1 MPEPLRIEIAFSEQR
16 RIEELGDF
24 DFQSLAHLVDNA
36 QLYGIVVAVN
46 YVANRR
52 LRHAALHKQLI
63 LRHFLFFE
71 QFRQSFADCLI
82 ELHYITI
89 PVAVLIF

>member
-1 MPEPLRIEIAFSEQR
+1 M
-16 RIEELGDF
+16 
-24 DFQSLAHLVDNA
+24 DNA
-36 QLYGIVVAVN
+36 QFYGIIGTIDHVSDGGFG
-46 YVANRR
+46 
-52 LRHAALHKQLI
+52 HAALHKQLI
-63 LRHFLFFE
+63 LRHLLFFE